1 MLERSES
8 ELRAVQDVQRKTCE
22 LIGSAGLCS
31 GIAVRAKHD
40 ASAWVEQPPPARRHR
55 NSSDFTP
62 SEDETLEF
70 GMKLILSKVLR
81 FSL

>member
-8 ELRAVQDVQRKTCE
+8 ELRAVQDVQRKTCK

-70 GMKLILSKVLR
+70 AQNELHTKVLR

>member
-8 ELRAVQDVQRKTCE
+8 ELRAVQDVQRKTCK

-70 GMKLILSKVLR
+70 GMKLILSKVLH